1 MVIATRIPAGVIVSS
16 EDSDRLSEHARFM
29 HSVQQGLD
37 DVAADI
43 VVEDE
48 DQDESLEKAFKRGA
62 KK

>member
-1 MVIATRIPAGVIVSS
+1 MVIATTKPAGVIVSS
-16 EDSDRLSEHARFM
+16 EDFDRLSEHARFVQA
-29 HSVQQGLD
+29 VQQGLD

-48 DQDESLEKAFKRGA
+48 DLDESVEKAFKRGS